1 MSETMKPAKATKAAP
16 SSEWAIKKKIRLP
29 RKGANEENFEF
40 VGINGKGFQVPC
52 GKEIE
57 VPLPVYE
64 VLIRQQQYRDALIDV
79 QESIPNEG

>member
-1 MSETMKPAKATKAAP
+1 MSETVKPTKATKETP
-16 SSEWAIKKKIRLP
+16 SSAWSVKKKIRLP
-29 RKGANEENFEF
+29 RKGANTDNSEF
-40 VGINGKGFQVPC
+40 VGVNGKNFKVPC
-52 GKEIE
+52 GKETE